1 MSESKS
7 KYEIV
12 LESNKIT
19 KSWAL
24 LKSQFPEKMRD
35 CENFLRNNPE
45 DRSKA
50 LGLLKKLKGPLKGIL
65 QYDITKDNHRV
76 WYDVDKTNRKVI
88 IKYAGPHPD

>member
-1 MSESKS
+1 MSDSKPT
-7 KYEIV
+7 YEIV

-19 KSWAL
+19 KSWEL

-35 CENFLRNNPE
+35 CELFLRKNPE

-50 LGLLKKLKGPLKGIL
+50 LGLLKKLKGPFKGIL
-65 QYDITKDNHRV
+65 QYDITKDDYRV
-76 WYDVDKTNRKVI
+76 WYAVDKKNNKVV